1 MDLDIVDDLCNQLL
15 ISYYFMLRLLVVSNS
30 L

>member
-15 ISYYFMLRLLVVSNS
+15 ISYYFMLSLLVVSNS